1 METGIRVFLLAKM
14 LTTIRNIRTAALL
27 CASVAVLSG
36 CGLFGGSKEPPPLG
50 AEAEEPV
57 SDASSQPV
65 IEPQVERREVKAPGI
80 DNENFE
86 AGGYVGIISIE
97 DFGTSS
103 VFGGRLAYHI
113 SEDLF
118 LEGSFGMAEAGTT
131 SYERMAGGAAR
142 LLADE
147 DREYTYY
154 ALNIGWNALPGE
166 IFIGKNRAYNSAF
179 YLSVGVGG
187 TEFAGDNRFTLN
199 GGVGYRVLITD
210 WIAVHFDFR
219 DYLFDIDI
227 LGEKKV
233 AHNLEGSLGITA
245 FF

>member
-1 METGIRVFLLAKM
+1 METGIRVFLLAM
-14 LTTIRNIRTAALL
+14 QRRWVFA
-27 CASVAVLSG
+27 AVLGLSLSSLTG
-36 CGLFGGSKEPPPLG
+36 CGLFGGTKEPPPLG

-65 IEPQVERREVKAPGI
+65 IEPQVERRQVQAPGI

-103 VFGGRLAYHI
+103 VIGARFAYHI

-118 LEGSFGMAEAGTT
+118 LEGSYGMAEGGLT
-131 SYERMAGGAAR
+131 SYEITSGGAR
-142 LLADE
+142 ILTDDE
-147 DREYTYY
+147 REYSYY

-179 YLSVGVGG
+179 YLTVGVGG

-199 GGVGYRVLITD
+199 GGLGYRILITD
-210 WIAVHFDFR
+210 WVAVHFDFR